1 MKKINKILML
11 FILCITFNIKALAA
25 SPELVVSGGE
35 LGTDYTYE
43 DGVVSINNSNSY
55 EISMADGVDESSDQI
70 VINYSDTL
78 KNISLT
84 LNNVNLKSND
94 EYNILINYPP
104 TVTEDDLKVNLI
116 LKGNNSLVAS
126 HHPYKNPRNIGELI
140 ISSDGGTLTTEATAA
155 ATSGYN
161 NLNSAKVTLES
172 GTVTMKNQ
180 IIMTTTGIY
189 IKGGTLNITSQDECL
204 YSNGEIIIS
213 GGNTTLTSDSG
224 CAINMVGRNTSA
236 DKRGLKIIG
245 DANLDITT
253 KKANSTTISAGT
265 NGQEDVLID
274 TTGKVNINSKYIG
287 IALRNNSNLTV
298 NNGTLNINGP
308 AIGIY
313 AYQSAGSV
321 FTVNGG
327 ETEIASTSYG
337 VVLQSATQKTITFG
351 DEYFHKN
358 YHGDDMASRTE
369 VSDGD
374 VIKPNAISNKYVLI
388 TPAYKIEYDLGN
400 GSLEEG
406 KENPTKYTRVD
417 TFTLNNPIPND
428 ESYIFVGWTGTDV
441 EELTKNVT
449 ISENNTGNRSYVA
462 HYIKHIDGVEATCTE
477 DGNVEYYYDETNDK
491 YYTDET
497 LQNEITK
504 EETIIP
510 ATGHDWGEWIVTKEP
525 TATET
530 GLMVRKCKNDPDH
543 VETEI
548 IPALDPENRE
558 TDGNPKTSFIGNV
571 INNLKTNHN
580 NIIYIALSILSV
592 AGIGY
597 TIKTIKENK

>member
-1 MKKINKILML
+1 
-11 FILCITFNIKALAA
+11 
-25 SPELVVSGGE
+25 
-35 LGTDYTYE
+35 
-43 DGVVSINNSNSY
+43 
-55 EISMADGVDESSDQI
+55 
-70 VINYSDTL
+70 
-78 KNISLT
+78 
-84 LNNVNLKSND
+84 
-94 EYNILINYPP
+94 
-104 TVTEDDLKVNLI
+104 
-116 LKGNNSLVAS
+116 
-126 HHPYKNPRNIGELI
+126 
-140 ISSDGGTLTTEATAA
+140 
-155 ATSGYN
+155 
-161 NLNSAKVTLES
+161 
-172 GTVTMKNQ
+172 
-180 IIMTTTGIY
+180 
-189 IKGGTLNITSQDECL
+189 
-204 YSNGEIIIS
+204 
-213 GGNTTLTSDSG
+213 
-224 CAINMVGRNTSA
+224 
-236 DKRGLKIIG
+236 
-245 DANLDITT
+245 
-253 KKANSTTISAGT
+253 
-265 NGQEDVLID
+265 
-274 TTGKVNINSKYIG
+274 
-287 IALRNNSNLTV
+287 
-298 NNGTLNINGP
+298 
-308 AIGIY
+308 
-313 AYQSAGSV
+313 
-321 FTVNGG
+321 
-327 ETEIASTSYG
+327 
-337 VVLQSATQKTITFG
+337 
-351 DEYFHKN
+351 
-358 YHGDDMASRTE
+358 MASRTE

-388 TPAYKIEYDLGN
+388 TPAYKIEYDLGD

-462 HYIKHIDGVEATCTE
+462 YYIKHIDGVEATCTE